1 MTEPIFTGI
10 EIFGADALPGIDRT
24 IENVD
29 GSISQFEHLRAELE
43 SPLLPEHTSHSLITI
58 APHSRLIPDNNLSV
72 QNNNKEV
79 KVQIDVNTMVKELE
93 RFQARLDEIIQMTT
107 RNKVFKAQEL
117 LSLQAEVHRITQ
129 QIELISKIVE
139 QATSGIKLT
148 LQTQV

>member
-10 EIFGADALPGIDRT
+10 EIFRTDALRRLDQT
-24 IENVD
+24 IANVH
-29 GSISQFEHLRAELE
+29 GSTSQFEQLRTDLE

-58 APHSRLIPDNNLSV
+58 APHSRLIPDNNFDV
-72 QNNNKEV
+72 QSNNKEA
-79 KVQIDVNTMVKELE
+79 KVQIDVNTLVKELE
-93 RFQARLDEIIQMTT
+93 RFQTRLNEIIQMTT
-107 RNKVFKAQEL
+107 GNKVFKAQEL

-129 QIELISKIVE
+129 QIELMSKIVE